1 MRTRTVI
8 IFLLLFI
15 YAGISA
21 KRRPVS
27 VIIIAGQ
34 SNTDGR
40 VNNEELPDYIKQHGY
55 RHCWWSY
62 GSDTI
67 SGGGRFERFW
77 PRVAKPDNKD
87 RWGYDA
93 VVYSLKSRDRSELVV
108 KSLHRLAE
116 EDPNFHVVDIED
128 ATIQRDR
135 LHFDSKGAELLGQR
149 IYKRLTEVTG
159 GIR

>member
-1 MRTRTVI
+1 MRTKTVI
-8 IFLLLFI
+8 ILLSLFI

-21 KRRPVS
+21 KRKPVP

-40 VNNEELPDYIKQHGY
+40 VNNEELPEYIKQHGY

-77 PRVAKPDNKD
+77 PRVAKPDNIN

-93 VVYSLKSRDRSELVV
+93 VVYYL
-108 KSLHRLAE
+108 
-116 EDPNFHVVDIED
+116 I
-128 ATIQRDR
+128 
-135 LHFDSKGAELLGQR
+135 GQR